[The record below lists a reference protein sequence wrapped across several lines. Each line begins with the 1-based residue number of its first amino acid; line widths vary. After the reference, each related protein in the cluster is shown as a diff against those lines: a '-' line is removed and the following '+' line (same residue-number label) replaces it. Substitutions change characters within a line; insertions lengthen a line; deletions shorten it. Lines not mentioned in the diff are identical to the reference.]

1 MSRARRGVFITGTDT
16 EVGKTVVATALVRA
30 LAQAGLNVAV
40 MKPVAAGA
48 EATSEGL
55 RNEDATALMEAA
67 NTSNVYRLVNPYCLE
82 LPASPHIAAAKAG
95 ISVEIPKIT
104 SAYEQLAGAADLVVV
119 EGAGGWYAPLNN
131 TQTMADLAAAL
142 GLPVL
147 MVVGLRLG
155 CLNHALLTARSV
167 EAEGLTLAGWFANHV
182 QPAFPHAADNIATLE
197 SRLNAPLLQSIPF
210 ERETRRPRVTV
221 AQIAVERIKEVCGL

>member
-1 MSRARRGVFITGTDT
+1 VSSGRRGVFITGTDT

-30 LAQAGLNVAV
+30 LVRSGLKVAV

-48 EATSEGL
+48 ELTPDGL

-82 LPASPHIAAAKAG
+82 IPASPHIAAAKAG
-95 ISVEIPKIT
+95 ISVEIGEIV
-104 SAYEQLAGAADLVVV
+104 SACDQLASSADLVVV
-119 EGAGGWYAPLNN
+119 EGAGGWYAPLNDRH
-131 TQTMADLAAAL
+131 TMADLAAAL

-155 CLNHALLTARSV
+155 CINHALLTARAV
-167 EAEGLTLAGWFANHV
+167 EAEGLKLAGWFANHL
-182 QPAFPHAADNIATLE
+182 QPAFAYAAENIATLE
-197 SRLNAPLLQSIPF
+197 SRLDAPLLQSIDF
-210 ERETRRPRVTV
+210 EPAAARPRPTVT
-221 AQIAVERIKEVCGL
+221 QIAVERIKEACGL